1 MKTKPYTKVQFILAC
16 TIMLVLNG
24 CSENAGFKQQGSEIQ
39 FRLDKFG
46 DCGTSLREASHFI
59 MQVRFESRDHSDKK
73 YEFQLHHCNPANKSS
88 TNNTEISSEDL
99 QEILLNLNC
108 GDAITMRLPFHTFA
122 QSYLSAYADETI
134 YGPDEEMEL
143 SLDVLQTFSAG
154 EYADFLMSAAQQNE
168 YEETEAIELFLM
180 NDGIRDYEKHG
191 DCFIQYF
198 SRSSG
203 DTLVVGDEIKLTYNT
218 FLLNGKKLDEET
230 EMQLTYGAPGQLV
243 DGLNYALSFMRF
255 GEEALVYMPSYLAF
269 GTQGSGGNVVPRNTP
284 VFFRIKLA
292 QSEGT

>member
-1 MKTKPYTKVQFILAC
+1 MTQFFMAC
-16 TIMLVLNG
+16 TVMLFLSG
-24 CSENAGFKQQGSEIQ
+24 CGEHAGFKQQGSEIQ
-39 FRLDKFG
+39 YRLDKFG

-59 MQVRFESRDHSDKK
+59 MHVRFESRDNSEKK
-73 YEFQLHHCNPANKSS
+73 YEFQLHHGNPANNSS
-88 TNNTEISSEDL
+88 AGNAQNLSADL
-99 QEILLNLNC
+99 QEILLNLQC
-108 GDAITMRLPFHTFA
+108 GDAITLRLPFHTFA
-122 QSYLSAYADETI
+122 RSYLSAYADETM
-134 YGPDEEMEL
+134 YGSDEEMEL

-154 EYADFLMSAAQQNE
+154 EYADFLMSVAQQGE
-168 YEETEAIELFLM
+168 YEEREAIELLLM
-180 NDGIRDYEKHG
+180 NDGIKGYEKHG

-198 SRSSG
+198 SRSNG

-243 DGLNYALSFMRF
+243 DGLHYALSFMHF

-269 GTQGSGGNVVPRNTP
+269 GTQGSAGNVVPRNTP

-292 QSEGT
+292 HSEGK

>member
-1 MKTKPYTKVQFILAC
+1 MKTNSCKTLQFILAF
-16 TIMLVLNG
+16 TLMLILFG
-24 CSENAGFKQQGSEIQ
+24 CNEHTGFKQQGSEIQ
-39 FRLDKFG
+39 LRLDKFG

-59 MQVRFESRDHSDKK
+59 MHVRFESRDHKEKK
-73 YEFQLHHCNPANKSS
+73 YEFQLHHGNPSNKTSNS
-88 TNNTEISSEDL
+88 NSDNLSAEL
-99 QEILLNLNC
+99 QEILLSLQC
-108 GDAITMRLPFHTFA
+108 GDAITLRLPFHTFA
-122 QSYLSAYADETI
+122 KSYLSAYADETM

-143 SLDVLQTFSAG
+143 SLDVLQTFSTG
-154 EYADFLMSAAQQNE
+154 EYADFLMSAAQQGE
-168 YEETEAIELFLM
+168 YEESEAIELWLM
-180 NDGIRDYEKHG
+180 NDGIKDYEKHG

-198 SRSSG
+198 SRSNG

-243 DGLNYALSFMRF
+243 DGLHYALSFMHF

-292 QSEGT
+292 QSEAK